1 MGYYINPIDMSKE
14 VWLSAY
20 PKVDPYA
27 TGFVDGD
34 ERLLLVCL
42 VDNGPFTEAAVA
54 VDKIEYDT
62 FLRQDGRTKVWYKVP
77 VTDLITVGAI
87 PRNR

>member
-1 MGYYINPIDMSKE
+1 MGYYINPIEMSKE

-20 PKVDPYA
+20 PKVDPYI

-34 ERLLLVCL
+34 ERLVCL
-42 VDNGPFTEAAVA
+42 VDNGPFTAAAVA

-62 FLRQDGRTKVWYKVP
+62 FLRPDGRTKVWYKVP

-87 PRNR
+87 PKPND

>member
-20 PKVDPYA
+20 PEVDPYA

-34 ERLLLVCL
+34 ELLVCL
-42 VDNGPFTEAAVA
+42 VDNGPFTAAAVA
-54 VDKIEYDT
+54 INNTEYEC
-62 FLRQDGRTKVWYKVP
+62 FMRLDGRSKTWNRVP
-77 VTDLITVGAI
+77 NKT
-87 PRNR
+87 

>member
-20 PKVDPYA
+20 PEVDPYA

-34 ERLLLVCL
+34 ELLVCL
-42 VDNGPFTEAAVA
+42 VDNGPFTAAAVA
-54 VDKIEYDT
+54 INKTEYDA

-77 VTDLITVGAI
+77 KQDLITVGAI
-87 PRNR
+87 PEIAD